1 MQKSEITA
9 PVIIRQ
15 PKRNKWISEDAKW
28 AFLLLIPLFVGI
40 GLIYFST
47 IFGFVMS
54 FTSWDIVRKAEWV
67 GLDNYRTLASDE
79 LVWKAMRNTLV
90 FLLISTPAKLII
102 GLALAILLNQKLKGI
117 SFFRLTY
124 FFPTACSVVAIALVW
139 GYLYGTDGFLNT
151 LLQDIGL
158 SKVYWMD
165 ENHAMGSI
173 AIMSVWGGMGYIA
186 LLFLAGLQN
195 VPTEYYEASYVDG
208 ASKLRQFWNITLPLL
223 TPTTFFIVVTQLIAA
238 FQMFGEVYLLS
249 GPLDSTL
256 TIVQYIF
263 NEAFQGFRM
272 GYASAL
278 SYVLI
283 LIIFLITI
291 VQLKLQKK
299 WVHYDL

>member
-1 MQKSEITA
+1 MRDDQARELPRKPA
-9 PVIIRQ
+9 KKKLMGQ
-15 PKRNKWISEDAKW
+15 DALW
-28 AFLLLIPLFVGI
+28 AFVLLIPLVVGI
-40 GLIYFST
+40 GLIYFSAV
-47 IFGFVMS
+47 FGFAMS
-54 FTSWDIVRKAEWV
+54 FTSWDIVRKAQWI
-67 GLDNYRTLASDE
+67 GLDNYKTLAYDG
-79 LVWKAMRNTLV
+79 LVWKAMYNTLI
-90 FLLISTPAKLII
+90 FLVISIPAKLII
-102 GLALAILLNQKLKGI
+102 SFALAILLNQKLKGI
-117 SFFRLTY
+117 KLFRLIY

-158 SKVYWMD
+158 PKVYWMD
-165 ENHAMGSI
+165 EHNAMGSI
-173 AIMSVWGGMGYIA
+173 AIMGVWGSMGFIA

-195 VPTEYYEASYVDG
+195 VPTEYYEASRVDG
-208 ASKLRQFWNITLPLL
+208 ASRWQQLWNITIPLI
-223 TPTTFFIVVTQLIAA
+223 TPTTFFILITQVIGA

-278 SYVLI
+278 SYLLI
-283 LIIFLITI
+283 LIIFIITVI
-291 VQLKLQKK
+291 QLRLQKK